1 MDTFQDDIYVL
12 ADYPPP
18 YTHYRSGKEFI
29 LLLVIVANSIFKL
42 STNNLSAFFKYSGK
56 NIQSV
61 NLGVLWY
68 RWTLLD
74 DIYFQFASYA
84 NYRPSSLN
92 LLEEFLKGLRM
103 FIDRISGQQ
112 QLLIVYPFC
121 KIYSSL
127 RTLNIHTCK
136 TNKSLK
142 LYD

>member
-1 MDTFQDDIYVL
+1 MTNWNIFK
-12 ADYPPP
+12 
-18 YTHYRSGKEFI
+18 GKWKKGRQFN

-92 LLEEFLKGLRM
+92 LLEEFLNGLRM

>member
-1 MDTFQDDIYVL
+1 MTDWNNFK
-12 ADYPPP
+12 
-18 YTHYRSGKEFI
+18 GKWKKGRQFI

-92 LLEEFLKGLRM
+92 LFEEFLKGLRM